1 MDKHKDTASGD
12 LFAPLKKQP
21 KSQPADEATAKS
33 PDVTSEGRPNVLTV
47 TELTRRIKLSLEN
60 TFGAAWVSGEVSNLR
75 APVSGHLYFSLKDES
90 AQIRCVLFASTAR
103 AIKFKLEDGMQLVV
117 QGRVTVYEKSGD
129 YQIIIDR
136 AEPKG
141 VGALQ
146 LALEQLK
153 QKLAKEGLF
162 DESHKKPLPLLPHR
176 IGVVTSL
183 TGAAVQDIVNIIIR
197 RFPDAHILIYPVKVQ
212 GEGACQEIAQAIDD
226 LNANTDIDV
235 MIVGRGGGSI
245 EDLWAFNE
253 EIVARAIYRSHIPV
267 ISAVG
272 HEIDFTIA
280 DLVADRRAKTPSE
293 AAEIIVPVREELD
306 RMLEQYHRKLISLLS
321 HSLKLARANLDGL
334 TRSYA
339 WQIPVDKFRQYQQQM
354 DDFSAGLANVI
365 KRLYENSQ
373 SRLDLITSHLDAL
386 SPTAIL
392 GRGYSV
398 TRTADNRIIK
408 SVTQVNQDDEIST
421 QLKDGN
427 IKSRIFTTEAQ
438 RSQR

>member
-1 MDKHKDTASGD
+1 MTKSNYADSGD
-12 LFAPLKKQP
+12 LFASINKQP
-21 KSQPADEATAKS
+21 VPKDSGTTNQPENSQTAQ
-33 PDVTSEGRPNVLTV
+33 PNVLTV

-75 APVSGHLYFSLKDES
+75 TPASGHIYFSLKDES
-90 AQIRCVLFASTAR
+90 AQIRCVLFASTAK
-103 AIKFKLEDGMQLVV
+103 AIKFRIEDGMQLVV

-162 DESHKKPLPLLPHR
+162 DAAHKKPLPLLPRR

-183 TGAAVQDIVNIIIR
+183 TGAAIQDIVNIIIR

-226 LNANTDIDV
+226 LNAHTDIDV

-253 EIVARAIYRSHIPV
+253 EIVARAIYRSRIPV

-280 DLVADRRAKTPSE
+280 DLVADQRAKTPSE
-293 AAEIIVPVREELD
+293 AAEIVVPVREELD
-306 RMLEQYHRKLISLLS
+306 RLLEQYHRKLISLLA

-334 TRSYA
+334 VRSYA
-339 WQIPVDKFRQYQQQM
+339 WQIPVDKFRQYQQQL
-354 DDFSAGLANVI
+354 DDFSAGLADII
-365 KRLYENSQ
+365 KRLYDD
-373 SRLDLITSHLDAL
+373 SRKRLGLITNHLDAL

-398 TRTADNRIIK
+398 TRTTDNRIVK
-408 SVTQVNQDDEIST
+408 SVTQVKEGNEIST
-421 QLKDGN
+421 QLKDGS
-427 IKSRIFTTEAQ
+427 ITSKIIATEAGK
-438 RSQR
+438 SK